1 MDHKTCDQLPSS
13 SWTQQASN
21 SDWKRQRDKK
31 RKKKEDKTVEAV
43 VNNNH
48 NNNSNNNNKE
58 VVETNNSSSNNSNS
72 LQQQLNLSTEESGY
86 ESDLTRKSSSSDKVR
101 KGVQTRSDKLFRQ
114 GQKSCSDKV

>member
-1 MDHKTCDQLPSS
+1 M
-13 SWTQQASN
+13 
-21 SDWKRQRDKK
+21 
-31 RKKKEDKTVEAV
+31 EAV

-101 KGVQTRSDKLFRQ
+101 RCSDKVWQAVQTRSDRCL
-114 GQKSCSDKV
+114 DKVR